1 MAELLSVSFVLFGL
15 FFCVIGVYGL
25 LRFPDVY
32 SRIHASGKVST
43 LGLIGLIIGSGF
55 LVPSASLKLIALV
68 GFLIMT
74 APVAA
79 HTVAN
84 AAYRS
89 GVAMAESKRDDL
101 AGDPRVKPMLENVQ
115 NRRNYKEDKERLA
128 QVG

>member
-1 MAELLSVSFVLFGL
+1 MIEFIGAGFVLFGL
-15 FFCVIGVYGL
+15 FFCVIGTIGL

-43 LGLIGLIIGSGF
+43 LGLIGLIAAAAL
-55 LVPSASLKLIALV
+55 LVPSATLKLLV
-68 GFLIMT
+68 LTGFLLIT

-89 GVAMAESKRDDL
+89 GVRMVKSGRDDL
-101 AGDPRVKPMLENVQ
+101 AENPG
-115 NRRNYKEDKERLA
+115 A
-128 QVG
+128 